1 MGPKALI
8 AAHVVQN
15 LSGEVLGADVSDD
28 LVGSRVQVRRGSHV
42 LHVECDDDLG
52 VLEVNLDLLRLASA

>member
-28 LVGSRVQVRRGSHV
+28 LVGSRVQARRGSHV
-42 LHVECDDDLG
+42 LHVEGDDDLG
-52 VLEVNLDLLRLASA
+52 VLEANLDLLRLASA